1 MMSPVGMY
9 SFCLKP
15 KDYQPSGSCNFSKID
30 NARFNYS
37 GLTKD
42 RNNDTLY
49 MFALNYNVFR
59 VLKGMGGLVYSN

>member
-1 MMSPVGMY
+1 MY

-30 NARFNYS
+30 NARFNYT
-37 GLTKD
+37 GTTL
-42 RNNDTLY
+42 NGVNDTLY

-59 VLKGMGGLVYSN
+59 VLNGMGGLVYSN